1 MELMKTYRLINLLD
15 FIFYLFD
22 QDQEERL
29 YNQWLHTSMQQSFA
43 DFKKAQQVK
52 KIRKS
57 KADKPVTKED
67 EQKMLAFATQFIKPN
82 KPESEVK

>member
-1 MELMKTYRLINLLD
+1 MKTYRLINLLD

-22 QDQEERL
+22 KESEERL

-43 DFKKAQQVK
+43 EFKKTQQVQ

-57 KADKPVTKED
+57 KADKPVTKKD
-67 EQKMLAFATQFIKPN
+67 EEQMLAFATQFIKP
-82 KPESEVK
+82 KPESGVN

>member
-22 QDQEERL
+22 QEGEDRL
-29 YNQWLHTSMQQSFA
+29 YNQWLHTSMQQSFK
-43 DFKKAQQVK
+43 DFKKTRQHQ

-67 EQKMLAFATQFIKPN
+67 EKRMLEFAAQFVKP
-82 KPESEVK
+82 KPEREVS

>member
-1 MELMKTYRLINLLD
+1 MELLKTYRLINLLD

-29 YNQWLHTSMQQSFA
+29 YNQWLHTSMQQSFS
-43 DFKKAQQVK
+43 DFKKAQKVK

-82 KPESEVK
+82 PESGVK